1 MSLWLVIWTLKL
13 KLGSWLLKMARKII
27 FLCKCLSKFYE
38 KHSYIW
44 SNFHIFKGSKRNLI
58 FLNLWELM
66 CDISGIYFKFD
77 FISCKEDNFELKQAE
92 PKNGKRCLNIDTL
105 TPWMHLIFMKRDCNE
120 LQWCLW
126 QCILFTQ
133 LLLRTNQVLCHL
145 LFHCFMWQHF
155 WLSVFENWWLVI
167 EGSYILSNGG
177 F

>member
-1 MSLWLVIWTLKL
+1 MKMSLWLVIWTLKL

-27 FLCKCLSKFYE
+27 FHCKCLSKFYE

-58 FLNLWELM
+58 FLYLWELM
-66 CDISGIYFKFD
+66 CDISGIYFKLD

-126 QCILFTQ
+126 QCTLFTQ
-133 LLLRTNQVLCHL
+133 IVAKNQSSSMALTFSF
-145 LFHCFMWQHF
+145 FHVTTFLTFC
-155 WLSVFENWWLVI
+155 
-167 EGSYILSNGG
+167 ILSFIIESWGK
-177 F
+177 